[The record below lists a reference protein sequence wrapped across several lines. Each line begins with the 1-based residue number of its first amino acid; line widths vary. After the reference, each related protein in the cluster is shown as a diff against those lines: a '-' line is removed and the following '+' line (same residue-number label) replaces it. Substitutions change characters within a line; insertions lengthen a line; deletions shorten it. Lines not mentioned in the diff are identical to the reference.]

1 MRFAL
6 CDAASP
12 EHPLP
17 LLLDDLF
24 VHFDE
29 QRLVHTLPVL
39 EDLARERQ
47 VILFTCH
54 RHVAQ
59 TIAEGIPSTRM
70 LTLGE

>member
-29 QRLVHTLPVL
+29 RRLTQSLPVL
-39 EDLARERQ
+39 EDLSEIRQ
-47 VILFTCH
+47 LILFTCH
-54 RHVAQ
+54 RHIAQ
-59 TIAEGIPSTRM
+59 TLVAGIPAARM
-70 LTLGE
+70 LELQG